1 MSPRVLLRVLR
12 VHHWTKNLLVFVP
25 LLMAHDVNDIRRLVS
40 AGLIFVSFCFAS
52 SANYI
57 INDVIDAKHDRLHRS
72 KRNRPISA
80 NEISVR
86 AALLIVPFAV
96 AASLAIAASINR
108 ETAFGIVL
116 YLILSTLYTLVV
128 KRVMLADVILLAAFY
143 TLRVLIGGAATGI
156 VVSRWLLA
164 FSSFL
169 FISLALAKRYADL
182 TRAVSNDEEAP
193 GGRSYRTGD
202 REVLLSLGTS
212 SGLLSV
218 LVFALYLNSAQVT
231 QLYSKTD
238 PLWLICAL
246 LMYWIGRMWLL
257 AHRGEIDDDPIVTA
271 AKDPASYIVAA
282 AAALT
287 VLASI

>member
-1 MSPRVLLRVLR
+1 MRLRVLLRVLR

-25 LLMAHDVNDIRRLVS
+25 LLMAHDVNDIRRVVNAL
-40 AGLIFVSFCFAS
+40 LIFVAFCFAS
-52 SANYI
+52 SATYI

-86 AALLIVPFAV
+86 AALLIVPLAV

-116 YLILSTLYTLVV
+116 YLLLSTLYTLVV

-143 TLRVLIGGAATGI
+143 SLRVLIGGAATGI

-193 GGRSYRTGD
+193 DGRSYRTGD

-212 SGLLSV
+212 SGLISV

-271 AKDPASYIVAA
+271 ATDPASYIVAA

>member
-1 MSPRVLLRVLR
+1 VRLRVLLRVLR

-25 LLMAHDVNDIRRLVS
+25 LLMAHDVNDIRRVVNAL
-40 AGLIFVSFCFAS
+40 LIFVAFCFAS
-52 SANYI
+52 SATYI

-86 AALLIVPFAV
+86 AALLIVPLAV

-116 YLILSTLYTLVV
+116 YLLLSTLYTLVV

-143 TLRVLIGGAATGI
+143 SLRVLIGGAATGI

-193 GGRSYRTGD
+193 DGRSYRTGD

-212 SGLLSV
+212 SGLISV

-271 AKDPASYIVAA
+271 ATDPASYIVAA